1 MRFPFYA
8 AIAAPMMLSSASF
21 AADMSVAPQLN
32 AQGLIYGWTGFYV
45 GLNAGYAWGNGTMAV
60 STVPSFINTG
70 ALTPL
75 EATAGLATALGAT
88 GTFHL
93 GGDGF
98 AAGGQF
104 GYNYQLTDFFV
115 LGAEADFQNLFAS
128 TSINVTNV
136 TPRTPFFPPNTMV
149 TSLALSKSI
158 DNVGTVRARF
168 GDLIG
173 SRLLVYA
180 TGGFAYGQTKLN
192 TNIFSSESPNMGS
205 TNAASNGMYSE
216 IRPGWT
222 AGGGLEWAL
231 APHWNIKAEYL
242 YYDLGTA
249 TYNISQLTSN
259 LNKTTTVNYIDSSAA
274 TARFNGNVA
283 RVGINY
289 KFW

>member
-60 STVPSFINTG
+60 STVP
-70 ALTPL
+70 
-75 EATAGLATALGAT
+75 
-88 GTFHL
+88 
-93 GGDGF
+93 
-98 AAGGQF
+98 AGGQF